1 MFGIMTQDRARVLC
15 NRTGSNVYI
24 LKAWIR
30 ASMPA
35 IRKSEAD
42 IDQLFQTLPK
52 ELTRLGLQVFQFTEE
67 QLEKIVIKKLQ
78 GY

>member
-1 MFGIMTQDRARVLC
+1 
-15 NRTGSNVYI
+15 
-24 LKAWIR
+24 
-30 ASMPA
+30 MPA